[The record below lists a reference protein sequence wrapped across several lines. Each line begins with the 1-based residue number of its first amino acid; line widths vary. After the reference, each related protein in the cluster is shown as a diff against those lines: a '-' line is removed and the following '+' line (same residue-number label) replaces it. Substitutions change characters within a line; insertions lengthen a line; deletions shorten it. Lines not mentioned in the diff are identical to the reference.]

1 MSQPNRRSGQNNMTQ
16 KRGSSNNS
24 SSYNFGSRDQRADEA
39 SRTLIEQ
46 ENELRMAELGE
57 QVSLLRN
64 MSQEINNEVK
74 SQNSL
79 LDGMGSTF
87 GSANELFKGTIGKLG
102 ELISS
107 GGSNHM
113 YYLIGF
119 VIFVFLLLYFMM

>member
-1 MSQPNRRSGQNNMTQ
+1 MSQPNRRGIGQNNMTQ
-16 KRGSSNNS
+16 RGTGSNG
-24 SSYNFGSRDQRADEA
+24 SYNFGSRDQRADEA

-119 VIFVFLLLYFMM
+119 VIIVFLMLYFLM